1 MFTFTEKN
9 MAALKEQE
17 EGEEE
22 GDEEDDEDKVDPT
35 PQKWQ
40 WFCDLKSYRKPK
52 WDKDNGNGGPGGM
65 GAGHGIPIA

>member
-1 MFTFTEKN
+1 MIKIFNANDVHILHLEKSSTVFKFFTFTEKN

-35 PQKWQ
+35 PQKRQ
-40 WFCDLKSYRKPK
+40 
-52 WDKDNGNGGPGGM
+52 
-65 GAGHGIPIA
+65 